1 MFNPSELEGEVDHSF
16 FDSDSEERRNSIDG
30 GKKMDGFMAKTD
42 NPAARGKL
50 HPSETHS
57 TKGGLSLR
65 TDGTKKHL
73 KPMEKNS
80 SSRKENERSRA
91 SSMSS
96 VAYTSSNVTSSC
108 SDSEE
113 DSNSHSKR
121 PKGTFMA
128 LLAGAGDADYR
139 DVYSHSPNES
149 EEVLVLPSAKHS
161 TEASVDTDSES
172 SYSSSNTS
180 RSLDSPTSLRSNRSS
195 LSPGDRKTR
204 VGSAGSQ
211 DVPPSRTE
219 ELDDTVTDVSS
230 LSSPDSSRFQSLDLN
245 HAGAEEEK
253 EQQLEESAPS
263 SGLSNIQQDEESN
276 QDIDECSLSSQSVL
290 GGRPV
295 FHYGGRNR
303 KNYSFTNDEVRSID
317 RENQRLLRELSRLS
331 ARPRPG
337 STAGKKTRM
346 ANNSSLTHL
355 SHSALNRQRE
365 QQRIERENL
374 AFLKRLES
382 VKPTPGLKR
391 SQQLADYQRQVGY
404 LGAPSYPISMSS
416 TKKERSTATTPGGPR
431 MVSSARSSSRA
442 VSTTTD
448 SSHSPVHRSKKL
460 SAARPAW
467 C

>member
-16 FDSDSEERRNSIDG
+16 FDSDCEDHRDNVDG
-30 GKKMDGFMAKTD
+30 GKKIDGFMAKKD
-42 NPAARGKL
+42 NPAARERL
-50 HPSETHS
+50 HAEETDS
-57 TKGGLSLR
+57 TKGGQSLR
-65 TDGTKKHL
+65 TDGTKKHV
-73 KPMEKNS
+73 KPIEKNS
-80 SSRKENERSRA
+80 SRKEDERSRA

-113 DSNSHSKR
+113 DSNSPSKS

-128 LLAGAGDADYR
+128 LLAGAKDVDYR

-149 EEVLVLPSAKHS
+149 EEVFVLSSAKHS
-161 TEASVDTDSES
+161 TEASIDTDSES
-172 SYSSSNTS
+172 SYSSSNMS
-180 RSLDSPTSLRSNRSS
+180 RSLDSPTPLRTNRSS

-204 VGSAGSQ
+204 VGSTGSR
-211 DVPPSRTE
+211 DVPPSHTE
-219 ELDDTVTDVSS
+219 ELDDSVTDVSS

-245 HAGAEEEK
+245 HAGAEEGK

-276 QDIDECSLSSQSVL
+276 QDIDECSLSSESEL
-290 GGRPV
+290 GGRPM
-295 FHYGGRNR
+295 FHYPGGRNR

-337 STAGKKTRM
+337 STPGKKTRM
-346 ANNSSLTHL
+346 ANNSSLTRL

-374 AFLKRLES
+374 VSFALC
-382 VKPTPGLKR
+382 
-391 SQQLADYQRQVGY
+391 QVV
-404 LGAPSYPISMSS
+404 MS
-416 TKKERSTATTPGGPR
+416 
-431 MVSSARSSSRA
+431 
-442 VSTTTD
+442 
-448 SSHSPVHRSKKL
+448 
-460 SAARPAW
+460 
-467 C
+467 